1 MELVAVK
8 NKYQVVI
15 PQKIR
20 RSIAIKVGDYM
31 EAREEKGSIVL
42 TPKTILDKEIA
53 QGLAEYKSG
62 QFYGPFKTH
71 SQTVKFLHKQ
81 VRKSKRK
88 K

>member
-15 PQKIR
+15 PHKLR
-20 RSIAIKVGDYM
+20 RSITIKVGDYM
-31 EAREEKGSIVL
+31 EARAEKGSIVL
-42 TPKTILDKEIA
+42 TPKTVLDKEIA

-62 QFYGPFKTH
+62 QFHGPFNTH
-71 SQTVKFLHKQ
+71 EEMIKFLHKQ
-81 VRKSKRK
+81 VKKPKRK